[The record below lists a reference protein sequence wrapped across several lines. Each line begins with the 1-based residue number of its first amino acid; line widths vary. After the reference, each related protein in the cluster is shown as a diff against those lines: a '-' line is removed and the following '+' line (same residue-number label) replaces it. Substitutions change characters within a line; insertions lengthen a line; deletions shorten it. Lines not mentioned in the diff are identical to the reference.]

1 MNRKLRCVQK
11 QNMEREKRSS
21 KLLGSKLSAIFALE
35 SPTRSHHGETQAQ
48 SVEHGFNVNHNAQ
61 NKTNTEIANTSNFTR
76 PISGTKFPQSLKD
89 EASVP
94 TSSSHTTLE
103 SPKKTAST
111 RKLSRKPPPPDDY
124 LAGKQNARS
133 TQKAA
138 LGNLSR
144 PQQHMQSPTKSNRV
158 NMDDMD
164 EIITALEDEIKE
176 MNKPEL
182 RTPPIKSPL
191 KTAMTTH
198 IEDKDDTV
206 KPNDSDSFA
215 ISQKDPTNYSLNELD
230 YPREDEFSNKTNCK
244 IPHLNFQTEV
254 YQGTE
259 QSMSSFTNGSSS
271 SEYLPNTKSLPP
283 LQSPLQSVPSNKE
296 SSATIHLNNLHDTWS
311 HSSLA
316 LAPPQ
321 TSLESFQF
329 MDTMENIPNENQRGS
344 DSSTSS
350 IRCDR
355 SKPTESQISIS
366 LPQRLEI
373 FDFIKT
379 PELSSGQERSNYPNH
394 PSLRQAQNITT
405 SAQHTK
411 YKAEQSTNEYDTLYM
426 SRPNMEN
433 LLPQTRA
440 TSLHQPKNAPKNSI
454 SNDILS
460 SRGFGSPSSSATFH
474 RKSLSMSSIFSSNS
488 NRHINLATLKKSITL
503 RPGEGERSN
512 YVQTVR
518 RNAGTAYNDLGQESW
533 KLPVGILPTDKRVL
547 LPTNDRYTRMRGSR
561 KNQSSVVGLKHGH
574 LAPRLLAAE
583 VDESEGLN
591 KFGLLGRSNTFQKSE
606 KTISSES
613 LLKLGIQSASIS
625 RGNSL
630 HQSSRATSRTASI
643 AESALSIGTPSLVP
657 STPKRSQFGTQTNL
671 SRQALISSRVSV
683 GSLIEPK
690 LSEGYYQHPGYN
702 LDEEAEFAED
712 YSHST
717 EGTMNNDDDDASIE
731 KPRLF
736 LANPDSASSDNE

>member
-1 MNRKLRCVQK
+1 
-11 QNMEREKRSS
+11 
-21 KLLGSKLSAIFALE
+21 
-35 SPTRSHHGETQAQ
+35 
-48 SVEHGFNVNHNAQ
+48 
-61 NKTNTEIANTSNFTR
+61 
-76 PISGTKFPQSLKD
+76 
-89 EASVP
+89 
-94 TSSSHTTLE
+94 
-103 SPKKTAST
+103 
-111 RKLSRKPPPPDDY
+111 
-124 LAGKQNARS
+124 
-133 TQKAA
+133 
-138 LGNLSR
+138 
-144 PQQHMQSPTKSNRV
+144 
-158 NMDDMD
+158 
-164 EIITALEDEIKE
+164 
-176 MNKPEL
+176 
-182 RTPPIKSPL
+182 
-191 KTAMTTH
+191 MTTH

-215 ISQKDPTNYSLNELD
+215 ISRKDPTNYSLNELD
-230 YPREDEFSNKTNCK
+230 YPREDEFSNKINCK
-244 IPHLNFQTEV
+244 IPHSNFQTEV

-366 LPQRLEI
+366 SPQRSEI

-440 TSLHQPKNAPKNSI
+440 TSSHQPKNAPKNSI
-454 SNDILS
+454 SNDISS
-460 SRGFGSPSSSATFH
+460 SRGFGSPSSNATFH
-474 RKSLSMSSIFSSNS
+474 RKSSSMSSIFSSNS

-533 KLPVGILPTDKRVL
+533 KLPVGILPIDKRVL

-583 VDESEGLN
+583 VDESEGSN

-613 LLKLGIQSASIS
+613 SSKSGIQSASIS

-643 AESALSIGTPSLVP
+643 AESASSIGTPSLVP

-671 SRQALISSRVSV
+671 SRQASTSSRVSV